1 MKYRVKRIQILFIVY
16 MNKDEWLTLID
27 PMTKEDIWKFYIED
41 RDYEFEP
48 GVRIHISNLSEALKT
63 YLKWAKNISDLK
75 EKLQVHIEIS

>member
-1 MKYRVKRIQILFIVY
+1 MYGIGMKRSIFKIGSDFEVQSKTDSDSFIVY

-48 GVRIHISNLSEALKT
+48 GVGFIYRT
-63 YLKWAKNISDLK
+63 
-75 EKLQVHIEIS
+75 